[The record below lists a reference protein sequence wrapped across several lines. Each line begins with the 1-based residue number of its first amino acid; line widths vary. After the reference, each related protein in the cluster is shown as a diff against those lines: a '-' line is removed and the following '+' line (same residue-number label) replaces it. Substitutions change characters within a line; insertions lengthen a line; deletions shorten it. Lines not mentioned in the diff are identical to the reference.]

1 MRDAGP
7 AGSHVLRKAIGGRRR
22 QVAAASLLA
31 VGHQGSEAMVP
42 VVIGV
47 VIDDAVA
54 TGASGAL
61 LRWLLVLAALFFVLS
76 TCYRTSARIAEQAG
90 EQAAHQLR
98 LDLGARVLDPRGGAD
113 KGRLPGELTAV
124 ATGDAKRVG
133 GVVGVLPYFVSAVAG
148 LVVSAVALLR
158 ISVPLG
164 LLVLVGIPPLMWLGH
179 RISRPLERRSE
190 DEQERAAHA
199 SGVAADLVAGLRV
212 LKGIG
217 AESAAVARYRRTSR
231 DSLAA
236 ALRAAGSRAWH
247 DGAILALTG
256 IFIAAIG
263 LVGAHLAMRGTIS
276 VGELV
281 AAVGLAQF
289 LLGPFQLLTYVN
301 GEFAQGRASA
311 GRIAE
316 VLGSPAA
323 VGGTG
328 VDGVPVVAVAGSPGS
343 VGISGSAGLIGTAVV
358 RGTTGAVGAREASEA
373 VGAQEASEA
382 RRVGADGASGAAVGA
397 LRLCGVA
404 QGALRGVDLD
414 VAAGSLVGVV
424 AKDPAAADDLLLCLG
439 RERDPEAGTVE
450 LDGVPLTSLDPD
462 VVRRSILVAHH
473 DADLFER
480 SMLDNVRAGTSLGPE
495 AFGAAMG
502 AAAADEVAAAL
513 PDGVDTVFTERGR
526 SLSGG
531 QRQRVALARAFA
543 ADRPVLVLHDPTTA
557 VDTVTESRIAARLR
571 EFRHGRTTLLVTT
584 SPALLA
590 VTDRV
595 VVLDRGVVV
604 AEGRHPDL
612 VAADASYRSAV
623 LA

>member
-7 AGSHVLRKAIGGRRR
+7 AGSHVLRRAIGGRRR

-148 LVVSAVALLR
+148 LIVSAVALLR

-323 VGGTG
+323 VGDSGTG
-328 VDGVPVVAVAGSPGS
+328 GAAG
-343 VGISGSAGLIGTAVV
+343 
-358 RGTTGAVGAREASEA
+358 
-373 VGAQEASEA
+373 A
-382 RRVGADGASGAAVGA
+382 RRVDAAGGATVGR
-397 LRLCGVA
+397 LRLHGVA
-404 QGALRGVDLD
+404 QGALRGVDFD

-424 AKDPAAADDLLLCLG
+424 ARDPAAAEDLLRCLG

-450 LDGVPLTSLDPD
+450 LDGTPLTALGPD
-462 VVRRSILVAHH
+462 VVRQSILVAHH

-480 SMLDNVRAGTSLGPE
+480 SLLDNVRAGTSV
-495 AFGAAMG
+495 GADAVGEAMG

-513 PDGVDTVFTERGR
+513 PDGVDSVFTERGR

-571 EFRHGRTTLLVTT
+571 EFRRGRTTLLVTT

-595 VVLDRGVVV
+595 VVLDGGVVV

-612 VAADASYRSAV
+612 VAANESYRSAV